1 MAAFPPYAQTV
12 ERVFSSATLVAATPQ
27 TTSYVDVRGA
37 RAVHFIVRSTTAG
50 ETDAFTEP
58 DLSVKVA
65 ADAGAA
71 LSVTSP
77 GASNAAGVLTANA
90 AACVTAANQGYVL
103 TVYPEGVG
111 TEAGYPNS
119 QRFGCDSIALILGP
133 HATNDISTVV
143 VDAVVVWG

>member
-27 TTSYVDVRGA
+27 TTSY
-37 RAVHFIVRSTTAG
+37 VHFIVRSTTAG

-71 LSVTSP
+71 LAVTSP
-77 GASNAAGVLTANA
+77 AASNAGGVLTANA